1 MEIDIM
7 KLVDLTLTGFADEL
21 ASSSPAP
28 GGGSTAALEGA
39 LGAALIHM
47 VGAFTSGKA
56 KYAEFQPFIDELL
69 AESDRLQKTFL
80 DVIDRDTEAF
90 NNVTAVFA
98 MPKETDA
105 DKTVRKEA
113 MQNALKA
120 CTKTPFEMMELAL
133 AAAELA
139 QKAVGKTNPN
149 TASDFGVGALSLK
162 ASVQGAWLNI
172 LINVSGIEDKAFVEQ
187 YKGGGEKILAQVC
200 ALCDEI
206 YEGVVKSLA

>member
-1 MEIDIM
+1 M
-7 KLVDLTLTGFADEL
+7 KLVDYNLTAFSEEL

-28 GGGSTAALEGA
+28 GGGSTAALAGA

-56 KYAEFQPFIDELL
+56 KYAEHQPFIESLM
-69 AESDRLQKTFL
+69 AEADRLRKTFL
-80 DVIDRDTEAF
+80 EVIDRDTEAF

-98 MPKETDA
+98 MPKETEA
-105 DKTVRKEA
+105 HKAARKEA
-113 MQNALKA
+113 MQEALKA

-162 ASVQGAWLNI
+162 TAVQGAWLNI
-172 LINVSGIEDKAFVEQ
+172 LINVSGIDDHAFVSQ
-187 YKGGGEKILAQVC
+187 YKGEGEKILNRVGSI
-200 ALCDEI
+200 CDGV
-206 YEGVVKSLA
+206 YEEVVKSLA

>member
-1 MEIDIM
+1 M
-7 KLVDLTLTGFADEL
+7 KLVERTLTDFVEEL

-39 LGAALIHM
+39 LGIALIHM

-69 AESDRLQKTFL
+69 AESDRLRKTFL

-98 MPKETDA
+98 MPKETEA
-105 DKTVRKEA
+105 DKEARKAA
-113 MQNALKA
+113 MQEALKA
-120 CTKTPFEMMELAL
+120 CARTPFEMMELAL
-133 AAAELA
+133 ASAGLA
-139 QKAVGKTNPN
+139 RKAVGKTNPN

-172 LINVSGIEDKAFVEQ
+172 LINVSGIEDKPFVER
-187 YKGGGEKILAQVC
+187 YKGDGEKILAKVC

-206 YEGVVKSLA
+206 YEGVVNSLV